1 MIISIIIL
9 NYKTKELTLSLLD
22 SLFENY
28 GKEIEENKIEI
39 ILTDNASNDNSMP
52 AFKKSKYFSEIKL
65 IENKKNFGFSKGN
78 NIAAE
83 KASGE
88 YLLFINSDTVAKDK
102 GFIKMAEFLN
112 ENKKTA
118 VIGGKLIN
126 KDGSDRA
133 PAGKF
138 YNLIYVFF
146 TLFFSWLVPN
156 LRFSPKKISDVDW
169 VSGAFMMIRR
179 EVFKELEGFDKNI
192 FMYVEDMELCFRVK
206 KLGYNIVFFPES
218 SLYHMEYGSSNRTF
232 AIVNIYKGILY
243 FYKKHGNFI
252 SYFIV
257 KTMLLVKAGF
267 LVIIG
272 KIINNKYLYNT
283 YSQALKI

>member
-22 SLFENY
+22 SLFKNY
-28 GKEIEENKIEI
+28 GKEIKEETAEI
-39 ILTDNASNDNSMP
+39 ILADNDSNDNSITV
-52 AFKKSKYFSEIKL
+52 FKKSKHFSKIKL
-65 IENKKNFGFSKGN
+65 VENKENFGFSKGN
-78 NIAAE
+78 NIAAK

-88 YLLFINSDTVAKDK
+88 YLLFINSDTLVKDK
-102 GFIKMAEFLN
+102 GFLKMAEFLN

-118 VIGGKLIN
+118 VIGGRLISKN
-126 KDGSDRA
+126 GSDRA

-138 YNLIYVFF
+138 YNLIYVFL
-146 TLFFSWLVPN
+146 TLFFSWVAPN
-156 LRFSPKKISDVDW
+156 LRFSPKKISEVDW
-169 VSGAFMMIRR
+169 VSGAFMMVRR
-179 EVFKELEGFDKNI
+179 EVFKKLEGFDKNI

-232 AIVNIYKGILY
+232 AIVNIYKGLLY
-243 FYKKHGNFI
+243 FYMKHGNFL
-252 SYFIV
+252 SYSIV
-257 KTMLLVKAGF
+257 KSMLYSKAF
-267 LVIIG
+267 LLVIIG
-272 KIINNKYLYNT
+272 RIINNKYLYDT

>member
-39 ILTDNASNDNSMP
+39 ILVDNASNDNSIA
-52 AFKKSKYFSEIKL
+52 AFKKSKYSSEIKF

-78 NIAAE
+78 NIAAK

-88 YLLFINSDTVAKDK
+88 YLLFVNSDTVTKDK
-102 GFIKMAEFLN
+102 GFIKMTEFLN

-118 VIGGKLIN
+118 VAGGKLIN
-126 KDGSDRA
+126 KDGSDSA
-133 PAGKF
+133 PARKF
-138 YNLIYVFF
+138 YNLVYVFF
-146 TLFFSWLVPN
+146 TLFFSWLVPD
-156 LRFSPKKISDVDW
+156 LRLSPKKISEVDW

-179 EVFKELEGFDKNI
+179 EVFNKLGGFDENI

-206 KLGYNIVFFPES
+206 KLGYNIVFFPKS
-218 SLYHMEYGSSNRTF
+218 SLFHMEYGSSNRTF

-243 FYKKHGNFI
+243 FYKKHGSPI

-257 KTMLLVKAGF
+257 KTMLIIKARL